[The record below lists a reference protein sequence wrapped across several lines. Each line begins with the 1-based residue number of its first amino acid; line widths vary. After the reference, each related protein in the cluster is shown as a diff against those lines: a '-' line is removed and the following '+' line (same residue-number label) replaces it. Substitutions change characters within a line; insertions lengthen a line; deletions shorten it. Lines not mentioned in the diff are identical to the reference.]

1 MTPPI
6 FPPVTDRTRGL
17 AAVPEPEDDAP
28 YEMTID
34 ELAAGPGM
42 TVRNIRAHQSRG
54 LLPPPEV
61 RGRTGFYGPCT
72 SRASSSSRRC
82 RPTGSTSRRSGAARQ
97 LGGSVDEVLRFTR
110 AVTAPF
116 EDETPEVLEL
126 GELAETFGGGD
137 PKALERAIELGLVRH
152 LGEGRYEQRS
162 PRLARAG
169 RELREL
175 GVSPRRQLDV
185 AADLR
190 RHADGVAKAFVQ
202 LFLDEVWKPFEEAG
216 RPPERWP
223 EVFDALERLRPLAA
237 ESMLATFQIVMTE
250 RVERALGKEI
260 EKMAGG
266 GSREEPKRRSAR
278 EAARSPRAGRSRGR

>member
-1 MTPPI
+1 MAPPI

-34 ELAAGPGM
+34 ELARRTGM

-61 RGRTGFYGPCT
+61 RGRTGFYGPVHVT
-72 SRASSSSRRC
+72 RVELIKEMQADGFNLEAIRRC
-82 RPTGSTSRRSGAARQ
+82 STARRV
-97 LGGSVDEVLRFTR
+97 VDEVLRFTR

-190 RHADGVAKAFVQ
+190 RHADGVGQGVRAA
-202 LFLDEVWKPFEEAG
+202 LPRRGLEAVRGG
-216 RPPERWP
+216 RPP
-223 EVFDALERLRPLAA
+223 A
-237 ESMLATFQIVMTE
+237 
-250 RVERALGKEI
+250 RALARGL
-260 EKMAGG
+260 
-266 GSREEPKRRSAR
+266 RRAR
-278 EAARSPRAGRSRGR
+278 APAPARRRVDARDVPDRHDRARRARAGQGDREDGRRRLPRGA